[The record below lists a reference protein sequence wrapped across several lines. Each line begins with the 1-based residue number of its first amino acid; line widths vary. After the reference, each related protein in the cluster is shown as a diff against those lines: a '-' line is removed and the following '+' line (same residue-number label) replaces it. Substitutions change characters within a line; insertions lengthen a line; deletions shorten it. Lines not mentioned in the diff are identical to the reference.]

1 MEQGEGVQGA
11 DEAWLAGLAPRLE
24 RRGLEFLADFYA
36 RELAARPDNLEVLTD
51 LGHVLTRLGR
61 YEEGLAVD
69 RRLAAREPEDP
80 NVLYN
85 LACSLALTG
94 RTDEAFRT
102 LERAIL
108 HGYDDP
114 AHLSLDEDL
123 ASLRGDPRFAAL
135 LATLGAGGTGSQG
148 SSA

>member
-1 MEQGEGVQGA
+1 MEQAGPLEPA
-11 DEAWLAGLAPRLE
+11 AWDLPAALAAQID

-36 RELAARPDNLEVLTD
+36 ADQAQKPGNPEVLAE

-69 RRLAAREPEDP
+69 RELARQEPEDP

-94 RTDEAFRT
+94 HTDEAFRT
-102 LERAIL
+102 LDRAIL
-108 HGYDDP
+108 HGYEDAD
-114 AHLSLDEDL
+114 HLAADEDL
-123 ASLRGDPRFAAL
+123 AALRADARFAAL
-135 LATLGAGGTGSQG
+135 LAALRG
-148 SSA
+148 

>member
-1 MEQGEGVQGA
+1 MEQAGPREQGF
-11 DEAWLAGLAPRLE
+11 ELPAGSAPAVE

-36 RELAARPDNLEVLTD
+36 ADLARKPDDVEVLGE

-61 YEEGLAVD
+61 YEEGLGVD
-69 RRLAAREPEDP
+69 RELARREPEDP

-94 RTDEAFRT
+94 DMDESIRT
-102 LERAIL
+102 LERAVL

-114 AHLSLDEDL
+114 DHLAADDDLLSLR
-123 ASLRGDPRFAAL
+123 ADPRFAEIL
-135 LATLGAGGTGSQG
+135 RILRAG
-148 SSA
+148 SA